1 MLCYTSYNK
10 EGLIGDVN
18 VKGSLGCCDR
28 EMVEFRILRRGRRA
42 ETRSRLWTTGEHT
55 TLFSDDL
62 GRVPWDKVHEER
74 AAQESWLILKDCL
87 FQCQEQWF
95 PMSRKLGENAKRP
108 AWRAKELLAKLKHK
122 SKHTIGG
129 SRDW

>member
-42 ETRSRLWTTGEHT
+42 ETRSHLWTPGEHA

-62 GRVPWDKVHEER
+62 GRVPWDKVHEGR
-74 AAQESWLILKDCL
+74 AAQESCLILKDCL
-87 FQCQEQWF
+87 FQCQEQ
-95 PMSRKLGENAKRP
+95 SRKLGVNARRP

-122 SKHTIGG
+122 SKHTVGR
-129 SRDW
+129 SRHR